1 MANAAQQLAARC
13 DDGTRVIPGTGPV
26 QAKADLLTE
35 QAMLAEVRTR
45 LSKLLAQGMS
55 IEDMLNAAPTR
66 DFDAKWGDPK
76 LFIANTWH
84 GLIRRTGELGVSI
97 V

>member
-1 MANAAQQLAARC
+1 
-13 DDGTRVIPGTGPV
+13 
-26 QAKADLLTE
+26 
-35 QAMLAEVRTR
+35 MLVDVRAR

-55 IEDMLNAAPTR
+55 IQDMLEAAPTR
-66 DFDAKWGDPK
+66 DLDAKWGDPK

>member
-1 MANAAQQLAARC
+1 MI
-13 DDGTRVIPGTGPV
+13 D
-26 QAKADLLTE
+26 
-35 QAMLAEVRTR
+35 
-45 LSKLLAQGMS
+45 
-55 IEDMLNAAPTR
+55 AAPTR

-76 LFIANTWH
+76 LFIANTWQ